1 MTTRPEI
8 DVSKYPYLQN
18 NYAPVLEE
26 YSFDEGEGG
35 LRVEGEIPEALVGA
49 FMRNGPNIAWQP
61 NHYVYPAD
69 GDGMVHAVYF
79 KDGRVHYR
87 NRWVRTEGF
96 KVEEKLGRS
105 CYGSVGKI
113 YMPDEETLAAG
124 GPPSP
129 LKNLANTNIVYHGDK
144 LMALWEVGNAYELN
158 SDLSTVGEWDY
169 DGAIKPGD
177 GLTAHPKICGRTGQL
192 VTCTQ
197 RWDAPFYT
205 LRIMDKSGKQILEK
219 PIDMPDRAV
228 MHDLQICGDYVVIFY
243 PPAFTNLE
251 AGMTGGD
258 PFIWNG
264 DDNTRICAIPR
275 DGGEPIW
282 FEKSTFF
289 SWHFTNGF
297 QSGDKLYV
305 DYVWMATPPFGLDP
319 NSGRESQLRNM
330 HRMTLNLKTGEV
342 TDEKLGPTYCEFG
355 RADDRLC
362 GLQYQ
367 YGFAAASDAESFEGP
382 NHGYNGV
389 IRYNMDNGDSQ
400 FWDYGEG
407 TSAGEPVHVP
417 NPNSEKEED
426 GFLMAYVTHPEEGS
440 FISIMSAGDL
450 QRGPLAKVFIPSRV
464 PNGFHANWM
473 QGLTL

>member
-1 MTTRPEI
+1 MTTRPAI
-8 DVSKYPYLQN
+8 DTSDYPYLQD
-18 NYAPVLEE
+18 NYAPVLDECA
-26 YSFDEGEGG
+26 FDEGEGG
-35 LRVEGEIPEALVGA
+35 LRVEGTIPANLTGA

-69 GDGMVHAVYF
+69 GDGMIHAVYF

-87 NRWVRTEGF
+87 NRWVRTAGF
-96 KVEEKLGRS
+96 QVEEKLGRS

-124 GPPSP
+124 GPASP
-129 LKNLANTNIVYHGDK
+129 LKNLANTNIVWHGGK
-144 LMALWEVGNAYELN
+144 LMALWEAGNAYALN

-169 DGAIKPGD
+169 DGALKPGD
-177 GLTAHPKICGRTGQL
+177 GLTAHPKICGRTGEL
-192 VTCTQ
+192 ITCTQ

-205 LRIMDKSGKQILEK
+205 LRIMDKSGKQIREK
-219 PIDMPDRAV
+219 IVDMPDRAI

-264 DDNTRICAIPR
+264 DQATRICAIPR
-275 DGGEPIW
+275 NGGEPIW

-319 NSGRESQLRNM
+319 NSGKESQLRNM
-330 HRMTLNLKTGEV
+330 HRMTLDLKTGAV
-342 TDEKLGPTYCEFG
+342 TDEKLGATYCEFG

-362 GLQYQ
+362 GLPYR
-367 YGFAAASDAESFEGP
+367 YGFAAASSASEWDGP
-382 NHGYNGV
+382 NHGYSGV
-389 IRYNMDNGDSQ
+389 IRYDMDSGDAA
-400 FWDYGEG
+400 FYDYGEG
-407 TSAGEPVHVP
+407 VNAGEPVHIP
-417 NPNSEKEED
+417 NPDSEKEED
-426 GFLMAYVTHPEEGS
+426 GYLMAYVTDPKQGA
-440 FISIMSAGDL
+440 FLSILSAGDIE
-450 QRGPLAKVFIPSRV
+450 RGPLAKIFIPSRV

>member
-1 MTTRPEI
+1 MAVRPAI
-8 DVSKYPYLQN
+8 DSNQYPYLQG

-26 YSFDEGEGG
+26 NSFDEGDGG
-35 LRVEGEIPEALVGA
+35 LRVEGNIPEDLLGA
-49 FMRNGPNIAWQP
+49 FMRNGPNIAHQP

-69 GDGMVHAVYF
+69 GDGMVHALYF
-79 KDGRVHYR
+79 KNGGVHYR

-113 YMPDEETLAAG
+113 YPPDQETLSAG

-129 LKNLANTNIVYHGDK
+129 LKNLANTNVVYHGGK
-144 LMALWEVGNAYELN
+144 LMALWEAGNAYQLKH
-158 SDLSTVGEWDY
+158 DLSTVGEWDY
-169 DGAIKPGD
+169 DGALVAGD
-177 GLTAHPKICGRTGQL
+177 GLTAHPKICGRTGEL
-192 VTCTQ
+192 ITCTQ

-205 LRIMDKSGKQILEK
+205 LRIMDTQGRQRLAKTV
-219 PIDMPDRAV
+219 DMPDRAV
-228 MHDLQICGDYVVIFY
+228 MHDMQICGDYVVIFY

-251 AGMTGGD
+251 AGISGGN

-264 DDNTRICAIPR
+264 DQPTRICAIPR

-289 SWHFTNGF
+289 SWHFCNGF
-297 QSGDKLYV
+297 QSGDCLTV
-305 DYVWMATPPFGLDP
+305 DYIWMQSPPFALDP
-319 NSGRESQLRNM
+319 NSGVERQMRNM

-342 TDEKLGPTYCEFG
+342 NDEKLGASYCEFS

-362 GLQYQ
+362 GLRYR
-367 YGFAAASDAESFEGP
+367 YGFAAASSASEWDGP

-389 IRYNMDNGDSQ
+389 IRYDMDSGASK

-407 TSAGEPVHVP
+407 SNAGEPVHVP
-417 NPNSEKEED
+417 NPGSEKEQD
-426 GFLMAYVTHPEEGS
+426 GYLMSYVTHPQEGA
-440 FISIMSAGDL
+440 FVSILSAGAVE
-450 QRGPLAKVFIPSRV
+450 RGPLAKVYIPSRV
-464 PNGFHANWM
+464 PNGFHANWIN
-473 QGLTL
+473 GLTI